1 MEREASGLNSVGGQG
16 KGRRVNVAGRRQTGV
31 GKRDKDT
38 TLEGEETREEEDGIN
53 QKVAVLR
60 VLLLGWLMTGSWTSR
75 TASS

>member
-1 MEREASGLNSVGGQG
+1 MLRE
-16 KGRRVNVAGRRQTGV
+16 GV
-31 GKRDKDT
+31 KLAWEKRDKDT